1 MVLHTLNKS
10 TFGYDLSVA
19 LTAMSPDD
27 SLLLIEDGVYTALDK
42 AALSRLQAAGIRI
55 SLLTPDA
62 EARGITDRIPAKL
75 TQVTY
80 ENFVELACASDKTV
94 AWF

>member
-10 TFGYDLSVA
+10 TFAYDLSVA

-42 AALSRLQAAGIRI
+42 AALSRLQAAGIRV

-62 EARGITDRIPAKL
+62 EARGVTGRIPAKL
-75 TQVTY
+75 EQLSY
-80 ENFVELACASDKTV
+80 EDFVELACASDKTV